1 MLSAA
6 TVAYVTVNWGAANAL
21 MDSGR
26 QMEAG
31 SQGVLRI
38 AAGEKNS
45 NSVGVSAGENGVSPD
60 ENSASS
66 EETTESLEGTGNIK
80 HSEEHTIEFKLT
92 T

>member
-26 QMEAG
+26 QMVAG

-60 ENSASS
+60 ENSANS
-66 EETTESLEGTGNIK
+66 ETAESLEGTGNIT